1 MLWVLY
7 RQTYFMGGFHRYLIG
22 IRSVSDRYFIGIV
35 SVWVVS
41 LRFIGMSLVFNRYSI
56 GVNHARVS
64 CGACQGRQAGHESAD
79 RVDPSCPFLFPRK
92 DWSAHFRYPRSCLRK
107 IQHDRYLIGVVSVC
121 YGY

>member
-64 CGACQGRQAGHESAD
+64 CGACQGRQAKNLQT
-79 RVDPSCPFLFPRK
+79 DPSYPFLFPRK
-92 DWSAHFRYPRSCLRK
+92 DWDVYCR
-107 IQHDRYLIGVVSVC
+107 
-121 YGY
+121 

>member
-7 RQTYFMGGFHRYLIG
+7 RHTYFMGGFHRYLIG

-41 LRFIGMSLVFNRYSI
+41 LPFIGMSLVFNRYSI

-64 CGACQGRQAGHESAD
+64 CGACQGRQTMTLQTGST
-79 RVDPSCPFLFPRK
+79 PLPLF
-92 DWSAHFRYPRSCLRK
+92 SFRRR
-107 IQHDRYLIGVVSVC
+107 IGLC
-121 YGY
+121 TFATLGLA